1 MHLYK
6 LRSFYLPREPLLD
19 LVINHIAKKSKQ
31 KIGYY
36 IIYQYSDFH
45 RRGISALS
53 IVMFELYHYSIND
66 VVCLVELMKDITP

>member
-45 RRGISALS
+45 RRFRTVYCYVGTLP
-53 IVMFELYHYSIND
+53 L
-66 VVCLVELMKDITP
+66 

>member
-31 KIGYY
+31 KNWALY
-36 IIYQYSDFH
+36 H
-45 RRGISALS
+45 ISNFGLVFALS
-53 IVMFELYHYSIND
+53 IIMFESHHYSMNG

>member
-45 RRGISALS
+45 FALS
-53 IVMFELYHYSIND
+53 IVMFESHHYSMNG